1 MFNAVIP
8 LSPPIVAV
16 QVDASVLCGNEGP
29 ALLGKLQAFFKIH
42 VALVAWDQELGFQS
56 INCPCEE
63 SDLLEEDLVWRA
75 FELPLEPDVPF

>member
-8 LSPPIVAV
+8 LLPPIVAV
-16 QVDASVLCGNEGP
+16 QVDASVLSGGQGR
-29 ALLGKLQAFFKIH
+29 ALLAKLQAFFKIH
-42 VALVAWDQELGFQS
+42 VALVAWDQESGFQS

-75 FELPLEPDVPF
+75 FELPPEPDIPF

>member
-16 QVDASVLCGNEGP
+16 QVDAPVLNGSEGP
-29 ALLGKLQAFFKIH
+29 ALLAKLQAFFKIH
-42 VALVAWDQELGFQS
+42 VALVAWDQEAGFKS
-56 INCPCEE
+56 IDCPCQE

-75 FELPLEPDVPF
+75 FELPPEPDIPF